1 MSIAAVSR
9 IPLTLAR
16 NPCAKWSLVSIETET
31 AVYVGRVFVPET
43 QRRLS
48 DVLCDERPFV
58 NLTEVSINGHQ
69 PPEPFVA
76 LNKTCIRTVRVLEDE
91 AGLLLREGD

>member
-1 MSIAAVSR
+1 MSTAVSR
-9 IPLTLAR
+9 VRAALSS
-16 NPCAKWSLVSIETET
+16 NPRAKWSLVSIETEN
-31 AVYVGRVFVPET
+31 AIYVGRVFVPET
-43 QRRLS
+43 LRRLS

-69 PPEPFVA
+69 PVEPFVA

-91 AGLLLREGD
+91 AGTPYDDES

>member
-1 MSIAAVSR
+1 MSTAISR
-9 IPLTLAR
+9 VRVALST
-16 NPCAKWSLVSIETET
+16 NPRAKWSLVSIETES
-31 AVYVGRVFVPET
+31 AIYVGRIFVPET

-58 NLTEVSINGHQ
+58 NLIEASINGRQ

-91 AGLLLREGD
+91 ARTPFEDES